1 MNKIRFTT
9 YLTPELKE
17 ALGKAS
23 KDRDCSESYVVAL
36 ALRSFIYPLSKA
48 QKDISDE

>member
-1 MNKIRFTT
+1 MNKVRFTT

-17 ALGKAS
+17 ALGKAA
-23 KDRDCSESYVVAL
+23 KDRDCSESYVIAL
-36 ALRSFIYPLSKA
+36 ALRAFISPPSKA